1 MNGGA
6 VLGLLGAMSLG
17 QTGVLG
23 ALGLIAVVTAI
34 GVITHRNPIIG
45 AFLLVAHLLT
55 VAGLFVVLNAY
66 FLAVIQVLV
75 YAGAIMVLVLFV
87 IMLLNLG
94 RERRRGSGL
103 VPSVGALGLGIALV
117 WLLGKAAVTFAP
129 QAGVDRAAWSEFGTV
144 AALAAAMFG
153 RYFYPFEVVALA
165 LTAAMIGAILL
176 AKRDLE
182 D

>member
-1 MNGGA
+1 MSGLA
-6 VLGLLGAMSLG
+6 LLGVVAAMSLG
-17 QTGVLG
+17 ETGVLAG
-23 ALGLIAVVTAI
+23 LGIVAIVSAL
-34 GVITHRNPIIG
+34 GVITHRNPVIG
-45 AFLLVAHLLT
+45 AFLLVAHLLS

-87 IMLLNLG
+87 IMLLNLE
-94 RERRRGSGL
+94 RERRRGSG
-103 VPSVGALGLGIALV
+103 VAPAAGAMALGIALV

-129 QAGVDRAAWSEFGTV
+129 ETASGMTAWGEFGTV
-144 AALAAAMFG
+144 SALAAAMFG
-153 RYFYPFEVVALA
+153 RYFYPFEIVALA

-182 D
+182 E

>member
-1 MNGGA
+1 MISLA
-6 VLGLLGAMSLG
+6 MLGFLDGMSLG
-17 QTGVLG
+17 EAGIIG
-23 ALGLIAVVTAI
+23 GLGLIALATAI
-34 GVITHRNPIIG
+34 GVVTHRNPIIG
-45 AFLLVAHLLT
+45 AFLLVAHLLS
-55 VAGLFVVLNAY
+55 VAGLFVVLGAY

-103 VPSVGALGLGIALV
+103 VPTVGALGLGVALV
-117 WLLGKAAVTFAP
+117 WLLGKAAITFAP
-129 QAGVDRAAWSEFGTV
+129 EKTVELPLWTGFGTV
-144 AALAAAMFG
+144 AALAEAMFG
-153 RYFYPFEVVALA
+153 RYFYPFEIVALA

>member
-1 MNGGA
+1 MSGLA
-6 VLGLLGAMSLG
+6 LLGAMGLG
-17 QTGVLG
+17 QAGVLG
-23 ALGLIAVVTAI
+23 GLALVAIVSAI
-34 GVITHRNPIIG
+34 GVITHRNPVIG
-45 AFLLVAHLLT
+45 AFLLVAHLLS

-87 IMLLNLG
+87 IMLLNLE

-103 VPSVGALGLGIALV
+103 APAVGSLVLGAALV
-117 WLLGKAAVTFAP
+117 WLLGKAALTFAP
-129 QAGVDRAAWSEFGTV
+129 ESSGALSAWGEFGTV
-144 AALAAAMFG
+144 SALAAAMFG
-153 RYFYPFEVVALA
+153 RYFYPFEIVALA